1 MFRRSAAVLAA
12 IVLPSIALAVAFPDV
27 SPSHSYREQIE
38 TLADMGVV
46 KGNPPSAGSG
56 QAPLFMP
63 ESTINR
69 AELLTL
75 LYRAAGKTPATPTKS
90 CFKDVNTDAWFS
102 AVVCDSAKNGY
113 VGGYPDP
120 SAGSGQAPLFKPGN
134 AVNRVEALKM
144 IHTVLGLNINATAST
159 GPLKAYSDVSFSAWY
174 TPYMTSAFVHKV
186 LPVAGQTG
194 NLFMPEAALSRGEAA
209 AYVFNGLGL
218 TLRGYTVSSSSSSST
233 ETERSSSSSSAR
245 TTASSKST
253 ESAPIL
259 LDVDFPFSDDGMF
272 KGKTSKVYKFTQKT
286 AVVAEITVDVSVN
299 ESAMCRLYK
308 LEAETSFALEY
319 YVGQVVNN
327 HCWMRVALAPANYQ
341 LEVVPGTK
349 DGNYKLST
357 KKVTGDGNDGFS
369 QAAKLLKG
377 SPKTGYLESED
388 YGEFYTFTLTK
399 TEKLTVVVSEADNT
413 TCLIFPMA
421 DVDLFGFSGPVCNEE
436 YELPKGKYVVGVTR
450 RDQRQGKVSFSI
462 RYE

>member
-12 IVLPSIALAVAFPDV
+12 IALPSMALAVSFPDV
-27 SPSHSYREQIE
+27 SSTHMYREQIE
-38 TLADMGVV
+38 TLADMGIV
-46 KGNPPSAGSG
+46 KGNPDGTFNPGG
-56 QAPLFMP
+56 
-63 ESTINR
+63 TINR

-75 LYRAAGKTPATPTKS
+75 LYRAAGKTPATPTKA
-90 CFKDVNTDAWFS
+90 CFKDVSTDAWFS

-113 VGGYPDP
+113 VGGYPD
-120 SAGSGQAPLFKPGN
+120 GYFRPGN
-134 AVNRVEALKM
+134 AVNRVESLKM
-144 IHTVLGLNINATAST
+144 IHTVLGLNINASAST
-159 GPLKAYSDVSFSAWY
+159 SPLKAYSDVSLTAWY
-174 TPYMTSAFVHKV
+174 TPYMASAFDHKV
-186 LPVAGQTG
+186 LPVTGMSG
-194 NLFMPEAALSRGEAA
+194 NLFMPEAALSRSEAA
-209 AYVFNGLGL
+209 AYIFNGLGL
-218 TLRGYTVSSSSSSST
+218 TLRGYVSSSSSSA

-245 TTASSKST
+245 TTSSSKST
-253 ESAPIL
+253 DSAPVL

-286 AVVAEITVDVSVN
+286 AVVAEIKVDVAVN
-299 ESAMCRLYK
+299 QSAMCRLYK
-308 LEAETSFALEY
+308 LDAETSFALEY
-319 YVGQVVNN
+319 YVGQVVDN

-349 DGNYKLST
+349 DGSYKLST

-369 QAAKLLKG
+369 EAAKLLRR
-377 SPKTGYLESED
+377 SPKTGYLEQED

-413 TCLIFPMA
+413 TCLIYPMA

-436 YELPKGKYVVGVTR
+436 YELPKGTYVVGVVR
-450 RDQRQGKVSFSI
+450 RDQREGKVSFSI